1 MMEEKERILRH
12 AQEKFFR
19 EGFYKTTMDELSSE
33 LRMSKKTIY
42 KYFPS
47 KEKLVEEIT
56 RNFREGVA
64 AELTGIFKS
73 SEPAVSKMIDI
84 MRFLGA
90 MIFRISDKMLLDLQV
105 HYPALWIEIDE
116 FRTKLMTKN
125 MTQLV
130 KQGKKEGFFADYP
143 EDLIVTIFISSIRA
157 VVNPAFLIN
166 HRHSYQHTL
175 ETAFSI
181 LLNGVITDKGKKII
195 NHSKNRI
202 KK

>member
-1 MMEEKERILRH
+1 MEEKERILKH

-33 LRMSKKTIY
+33 LRISKKTIY

-47 KEKLVEEIT
+47 KEKLIEEIA

-64 AELTGIFKS
+64 SELTAIFKS
-73 SEPAVSKMIDI
+73 PEHAVTKMIKI

-90 MIFRISDKMLLDLQV
+90 MVFRISDKMLLDLQI
-105 HYPALWIEIDE
+105 HYPSLWNEIDE
-116 FRTKLMTKN
+116 FRTKLLTKN
-125 MTQLV
+125 MTQLI

-157 VVNPAFLIN
+157 VVNPAFLVN
-166 HRHSYQHTL
+166 HQHSYQQTM

-181 LLNGVITDKGKKII
+181 LLNGAITDKGKKIM
-195 NHSKNRI
+195 NKSNNRNEQ
-202 KK
+202 